1 MHAKKLKASQ
11 VSGVVL
17 HDRRVGENHANEQI
31 DPARSHLNYNLQI
44 GDPMELYRTRLSEL
58 TYREGVRVNTMVS
71 WVVTCPKELVGT
83 DDERKFFET
92 MYDFLSDRY
101 GWKNVVSAIVHLD
114 ETTPHMHYKF
124 IPVVIDQGVEKL
136 NAKKVI
142 YRTELSKVHKDA
154 EAHCQK
160 VFGLNKLILNGATA
174 GGNKTITELK
184 LKDLE
189 KELAVKKDTLE
200 AVVSKV
206 EALNE
211 DLPAEKPLYE
221 PKKGLLGSVVTAKA
235 HNALINEFN
244 GLLAL
249 ERDRQRSVN
258 LWKLR
263 YEDEVKRFKSLEREF
278 NAFKGLDLSQEV
290 LKLRDENKSLRG
302 EIKSL
307 RGEIRSLEDERS
319 FLQGKL
325 EEVSNELS
333 NLKDFIDELYGNFVK
348 ASTEFLNELMA
359 FMPLKGFAAL
369 REVFRIRE
377 GNDQERG

>member
-1 MHAKKLKASQ
+1 VHAKKLKASQ

-71 WVVTCPKELVGT
+71 WVVTCPKELIGT
-83 DDERKFFET
+83 EDEKRFFET

-124 IPVVIDQGVEKL
+124 IPVVIENGVEKL

-142 YRTELSKVHKDA
+142 YRSELSKVHRDA

-174 GGNKTITELK
+174 NGNKTITELK

-221 PKKGLLGSVVTAKA
+221 PKKGLLGAVVTAKA

-278 NAFKGLDLSQEV
+278 NALKGLDMPKEV
-290 LKLRDENKSLRG
+290 LRLRDENKSLRG
-302 EIKSL
+302 EIWSL
-307 RGEIRSLEDERS
+307 KDERN
-319 FLQGKL
+319 FLQVKL

-333 NLKDFIDELYGNFVK
+333 NWKNFIDELYGNLVE

>member
-71 WVVTCPKELVGT
+71 WVVTCPKELIGT
-83 DDERKFFET
+83 EDEKRFFET

-124 IPVVIDQGVEKL
+124 IPVVIENGVEKL

-142 YRTELSKVHKDA
+142 YRSELSKVHRDA

-174 GGNKTITELK
+174 NGNKTITELK

-221 PKKGLLGSVVTAKA
+221 PKKGLLGAVVTAKA

-278 NAFKGLDLSQEV
+278 NALKGLDMPKEV
-290 LKLRDENKSLRG
+290 LRLRDENKSLRG
-302 EIKSL
+302 EIWSL
-307 RGEIRSLEDERS
+307 KDERN
-319 FLQGKL
+319 FLQVKL

-333 NLKDFIDELYGNFVK
+333 NWKNFIDELYGNLVE

>member
-71 WVVTCPKELVGT
+71 WVVTCPKELIGT
-83 DDERKFFET
+83 EDEKRFFET

-124 IPVVIDQGVEKL
+124 IPVVIENGVEKL

-142 YRTELSKVHKDA
+142 YRSELSKVHRDA

-174 GGNKTITELK
+174 NGNKTITELK

-221 PKKGLLGSVVTAKA
+221 PKKGLLGSVVTVKA

-258 LWKLR
+258 LWKSR
-263 YEDEVKRFKSLEREF
+263 FNDETRRFKALESDF
-278 NAFKGLDLSQEV
+278 NEFKGLDMPKEV
-290 LKLRDENKSLRG
+290 LRLRDENKSLRG
-302 EIKSL
+302 EI
-307 RGEIRSLEDERS
+307 RSLKDERS
-319 FLQGKL
+319 FLQVKL

-333 NLKDFIDELYGNFVK
+333 NWKDFIDELYGNLVE